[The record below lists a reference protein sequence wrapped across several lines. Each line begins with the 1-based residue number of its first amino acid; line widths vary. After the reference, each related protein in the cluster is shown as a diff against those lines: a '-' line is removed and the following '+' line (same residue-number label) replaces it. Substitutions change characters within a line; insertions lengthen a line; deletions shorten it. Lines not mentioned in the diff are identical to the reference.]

1 MGKNR
6 GRQNSC
12 LRTIFCEKLRKR
24 NFSNFRGMV
33 NFLIYIIAILGSV
46 GLIQSVGDNQLFST
60 SLKRAVAGSSFTYG
74 SLTTLENFTNFASF
88 LEVAYE
94 GGLGLSGYLFI
105 IGIFLLI
112 TVWSSNIIKYRV
124 AIQ

>member
-1 MGKNR
+1 M
-6 GRQNSC
+6 
-12 LRTIFCEKLRKR
+12 I
-24 NFSNFRGMV
+24 GMV
-33 NFLIYIIAILGSV
+33 NFLIYVIAILGSV

-74 SLTTLENFTNFASF
+74 SLTTIENFTNFASF

-112 TVWSSNIIKYRV
+112 TVWTSNIIKYRV
-124 AIQ
+124 ANQ